1 MTIHPHLF
9 ICLHTSLDSIAFTYE
24 NKYLNLPS
32 KCSRSLDGF
41 PALFCNQL
49 QIQLLFLLLFVLKLL
64 YPQVAYPKSG
74 KLPNYVC
81 PSFKKGIPSHPSN
94 YRPISQTSITEH
106 IISDSVLN
114 FFKTYK
120 LISTDQ
126 FGFMQTC
133 TQLLATLNDWTW
145 YVNVNKCFK
154 IDTVYVDFAKT
165 FDTVPHVYQACWIW
179 FRTQLNKVDGLPS

>member
-1 MTIHPHLF
+1 MYALHLRKVFHPIHQTIGQ
-9 ICLHTSLDSIAFTYE
+9 
-24 NKYLNLPS
+24 YL
-32 KCSRSLDGF
+32 K
-41 PALFCNQL
+41 
-49 QIQLLFLLLFVLKLL
+49 
-64 YPQVAYPKSG
+64 
-74 KLPNYVC
+74 
-81 PSFKKGIPSHPSN
+81 
-94 YRPISQTSITEH
+94 TSITEH
-106 IISDSVLN
+106 IISDSVLD
-114 FFKTYK
+114 FLKTYK